1 MPGAILPGL
10 APRNLG
16 VELREWNG
24 GHPSAPAKR
33 WARMT
38 EPPPGGVPSQQRFS
52 QRLSMTR
59 LSRIEVATRPSAPPQ
74 LILEGDLQFSEA
86 AALWTRVRKR
96 LAGVRRGETLNF
108 DMSRVESVDGG
119 TMALLVHLRNE
130 LKLRGVQSDF
140 VGGTGSVQELVHLY
154 RGDENPVR
162 RRRRKPKKGLEE
174 IGERTLAFFAS
185 VKEVFG
191 FLGDMILA
199 VLGLLREPRTANWKE
214 VPYLMERAGADA
226 VPIVVL
232 INFLIGFVMAFQGAS
247 QLKQFGANIFVADLV
262 GLSVT
267 RELGPLMTAI
277 IVCGRSGAA
286 FAAELGTMKV
296 SEEIDALRTL
306 GFGPIR
312 YLVLPRALALL
323 LVLPLL
329 TLLADVVAI
338 AGGLLVGLLSLDLT
352 VSAYL
357 IETRTAVSV
366 WDVFSGVLKSCVFA
380 LAIALISCQQGFATT
395 GGAEGVGR
403 RTTSSVVAI
412 LFSLI
417 LIDAAFTLFFY
428 FFDL

>member
-1 MPGAILPGL
+1 MPEDESE
-10 APRNLG
+10 LG
-16 VELREWNG
+16 V
-24 GHPSAPAKR
+24 A
-33 WARMT
+33 
-38 EPPPGGVPSQQRFS
+38 S
-52 QRLSMTR
+52 QRPSLSR
-59 LSRIEVATRPSAPPQ
+59 LSRIEVATSASARPE
-74 LILEGDLQFSEA
+74 LILEGQLKFSEA
-86 AALWTRVRKR
+86 ALLWTNVSKR
-96 LAGVRRGETLNF
+96 LLGVRRGETLDF

-130 LKLRGVQSDF
+130 LKLRGVRSEI
-140 VGGTGSVQELVHLY
+140 VGATGMVQELVHLY
-154 RGDENPVR
+154 GGDENPIRRKR
-162 RRRRKPKKGLEE
+162 RRPKQSLDE
-174 IGERTLAFFAS
+174 IGERTLALFRAT
-185 VKEVFG
+185 KEVFG

-199 VLGLLREPRTANWKE
+199 LLGLLREPRTANWKE
-214 VPYLMERAGADA
+214 VPHLMERTGADA

-232 INFLIGFVMAFQGAS
+232 INFLVGFVMAFQGAV

-296 SEEIDALRTL
+296 SEEIDALRTM

-312 YLVLPRALALL
+312 YLVLPRTLSLM

-329 TLLADVVAI
+329 TLLADLVAI
-338 AGGLLVGLLSLDLT
+338 GGGLLVGILSLDLS

-357 IETRTAVSV
+357 NETRQALSV
-366 WDVFSGVLKSCVFA
+366 WDVFSGVVKSVVFA

-403 RTTSSVVAI
+403 RTTSSVVSI
-412 LFSLI
+412 LFALI
-417 LIDAAFTLFFY
+417 LIDAAFTVFFY